1 MKPTLRPVRRKMSLA
16 MVTARQAAL
25 DRLIP
30 GLVLVQI
37 NRRVAHLRVL
47 RLLAVR
53 LRAVR
58 PRVVLRA
65 VLRPASL
72 PSQQRLANSRNSLI
86 LAV

>member
-1 MKPTLRPVRRKMSLA
+1 

>member
-1 MKPTLRPVRRKMSLA
+1 

-58 PRVVLRA
+58 LRAVRPRVVLRA

>member
-16 MVTARQAAL
+16 MVTARQAVP

-30 GLVLVQI
+30 GLVLVLVQI
-37 NRRVAHLRVL
+37 NRRVAHLRV
-47 RLLAVR
+47 VR
-53 LRAVR
+53 LRTVR

-72 PSQQRLANSRNSLI
+72 PGQQRLANSRNSLI